1 MISGMTL
8 AICYEE
14 GRGKRGKNR
23 ERRYK
28 GEDERL

>member
-8 AICYEE
+8 AICYE
-14 GRGKRGKNR
+14 GRGKNR
-23 ERRYK
+23 KRRYK